1 MSDIIKLTEAELDAS
16 GVISAADVL
25 TGTAA
30 QNKAIFD
37 NMGKTKLA
45 EKLNEV
51 IDKVNASSADVQQT
65 TGQSTTAVMSQKAT
79 TDEINALKDDI
90 ADLQTALIGVSDLIG
105 GDA

>member
-45 EKLNEV
+45 EKLN
-51 IDKVNASSADVQQT
+51 AFFADSYADGSLLSTAEKYGVQA
-65 TGQSTTAVMSQKAT
+65 AVLEQ
-79 TDEINALKDDI
+79 
-90 ADLQTALIGVSDLIG
+90 
-105 GDA
+105 